1 MNASTQII
9 SQQIEWARNRGI
21 HLTGSRGSRGLEVYT
36 TTLEDNLFQPLSEA
50 TREELSGGDGGELK
64 SAPGQPAK
72 IQALHSSSALGV
84 NVFDYW
90 RGKKDLS
97 ILTAACGLTAAGHEV
112 AGEIRFEQKF
122 SIDVRFRYA
131 PNLDVLIYPQS
142 STYAAFGIECKFTEP
157 YSSRG
162 HGGLDSKYLGNDAAW
177 QHLSHTRELAQKISP
192 IDTGFKHLHAAQ
204 LIKHI
209 LGLNRRFGHR
219 RYRLLYLWYDAL
231 GEPGSKQR
239 QEIDAFSAIA
249 RADGVIFHQTS
260 YQELILRLAKHRE
273 SHPDYLAYLTGRYL

>member
-1 MNASTQII
+1 MNAATQII
-9 SQQIEWARNRGI
+9 SQQIEWANNRGLQLVGSHG
-21 HLTGSRGSRGLEVYT
+21 HLGLKAYT
-36 TTLEDNLFQPLSEA
+36 TSIEANLFQPLNEQ
-50 TREELSGGDGGELK
+50 TRNEIGAGDGGELNG
-64 SAPGQPAK
+64 SEGQPAK

-84 NVFDYW
+84 NVFDFW

-122 SIDVRFRYA
+122 SIDHHFQYS
-131 PNLDVLIYPQS
+131 PNLDVIIYPQS
-142 STYAAFGIECKFTEP
+142 STYAAFGIECKFTEA

-162 HGGLDSKYLGNDAAW
+162 HGGLDPKYLGNDAVW
-177 QHLSHTRELAQKISP
+177 HHLPATRGLAQEISP
-192 IDTGFKHLHAAQ
+192 VDNRFKHLHAAQ

-209 LGLNRRFGHR
+209 LGLNRRFGHG

-231 GEPGSKQR
+231 GEPGAKHR
-239 QEIDAFSAIA
+239 QEIYEFLKIA
-249 RADGVIFHQTS
+249 HADSVKFHQTS

-273 SHPDYLAYLTGRYL
+273 SHPDYVAYLTARYL